1 MPVNLA
7 VAGVGGY
14 CEWFGNAGFHHRTD
28 STHSQTNKTTKNNNN
43 NENNNSQQLQ
53 SDQQTSTSWF
63 RTRSGG
69 GTMVDLSGKEY
80 CHHFRCSSNNNK
92 HENNDQHQNRT
103 RMQQSW
109 ADQTNASM
117 FHHILQSCEAARTQG
132 MNGTLCAVGLVI
144 W

>member
-1 MPVNLA
+1 MVRE
-7 VAGVGGY
+7 
-14 CEWFGNAGFHHRTD
+14 CRFSSSHRQHAQQD
-28 STHSQTNKTTKNNNN
+28 KTTKNNNN
-43 NENNNSQQLQ
+43 KENENNNSQQLQ
-53 SDQQTSTSWF
+53 SDQQTSTSWL

-80 CHHFRCSSNNNK
+80 CHHFRCSSSNNK
-92 HENNDQHQNRT
+92 QHENNDQHQNRT
-103 RMQQSW
+103 RTQQSW